1 MPDVWLNGQFID
13 ESAATITV
21 RDAGLLHAAGVF
33 TTMRGR
39 GGEVVRMAAHLARLR
54 TSCDVLFVPLVPKD
68 DVLIEAA
75 TELLRRNGTAEARLR
90 LTVTRGTTH
99 HDPVHGQY
107 AEPTVLLTA
116 TPFEPYPPEFYANGM
131 TVLALDKHKLNP
143 YDPQA
148 GHKTLDYFS
157 RLGALR
163 EAARRG
169 AAEAL
174 WFNVHNYLQSGSIS
188 NVFVVK
194 NGRVLTPPTNDE
206 LRDETVAAATPYPKS
221 NVLPGVTR
229 GAVMEAAKAAGV
241 AVDLRGL
248 SINDL
253 LSADEAFLTNSI
265 MGVMPIGRVEQHAFA
280 AVPGPVTRTLSEAV
294 A

>member
-1 MPDVWLNGQFID
+1 MPDVWLNGQFLD
-13 ESAATITV
+13 ESAATISV

-39 GGEVVRMAAHLARLR
+39 AGEVVRLVAHLARLR
-54 TSCDVLFVPLVPKD
+54 ASCDALFVPLVPKD
-68 DVLIEAA
+68 GVLAEAA
-75 TELLRRNGTAEARLR
+75 AELLRRNALPEARLR

-99 HDPVHGQY
+99 TDPEQGQY
-107 AEPTVLLTA
+107 AEPTALLTA
-116 TPFEPYPPEFYANGM
+116 TPFEPYPPEFYSAGM
-131 TVLALDKHKLNP
+131 TVLALDRHKLNP

-157 RLGALR
+157 RFSALR

-188 NVFVVK
+188 NIFLV
-194 NGRVLTPPTNDE
+194 NDGRLLTPPTRAELLDE
-206 LRDETVAAATPYPKS
+206 AVEAATPYPQS
-221 NVLPGVTR
+221 NVLPGITR
-229 GAVMEAAKAAGV
+229 AAVVEAARAAGIDV
-241 AVDLRGL
+241 VLRGL

-265 MGVMPIGRVEQHAFA
+265 MSVMPIGRVENHAFA
-280 AVPGPVTRTLSEAV
+280 SVPGPVTRTLSEAV